1 MKADYERMRI
11 RAKNSYDFYN
21 VIEKSVLEMEGG
33 GSSDESE
40 RRTMSDEVLM
50 KQGCITRDELSK
62 LVQQIRVL
70 SMMLQRHKPADWN
83 EFLDVAL

>member
-1 MKADYERMRI
+1 MKADFQRMRT

-62 LVQQIRVL
+62 LVQ
-70 SMMLQRHKPADWN
+70 
-83 EFLDVAL
+83 